1 MTICVAILV
10 SGFISLRY
18 KRPKYVVITDA
29 LPKNPSGKVL
39 KRNLREQYAG
49 LATEERGS

>member
-1 MTICVAILV
+1 MQAHARTTLAP
-10 SGFISLRY
+10 Y
-18 KRPKYVVITDA
+18 KRPKYVVLAEA

-49 LATEERGS
+49 LATEDGGAQP